1 MAMKIDG
8 TLPRVRGCSK
18 EGLRHLGVKSTEAG
32 RIDGGFPHHAGS
44 ASVIS
49 ERKKA
54 RKTQRKRLNF
64 IKTPIDWKSAICC
77 FLYVKFMGKPGAS
90 RRRKATGPSGPASCQ
105 RRTAAIPLVHSS
117 ALTLP
122 KVLMRMMLR
131 QAPKNRIGQD
141 RASGVRC
148 FTLSTEYKAK
158 ALSGMGKTM
167 S

>member
-8 TLPRVRGCSK
+8 TLPRVRCCSE

-44 ASVIS
+44 ASVVS

-64 IKTPIDWKSAICC
+64 IKTSIDWKRAICC
-77 FLYVKFMGKPGAS
+77 FLYVKFMGKPATQSYGALRAS
-90 RRRKATGPSGPASCQ
+90 QLPTADRRHSPWF
-105 RRTAAIPLVHSS
+105 HSS
-117 ALTLP
+117 ALTPP
-122 KVLMRMMLR
+122 KILMRMMLR
-131 QAPKNRIGQD
+131 QFPKNRIGQD

-158 ALSGMGKTM
+158 AVSGMGKTM